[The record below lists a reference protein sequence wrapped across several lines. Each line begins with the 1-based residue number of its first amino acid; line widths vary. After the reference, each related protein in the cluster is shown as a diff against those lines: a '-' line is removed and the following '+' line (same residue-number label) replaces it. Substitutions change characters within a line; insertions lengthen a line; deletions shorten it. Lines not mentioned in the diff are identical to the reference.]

1 MKYNVQML
9 VTGTVTKTVEADSP
23 YKAKEIA
30 SEKYGDQSI
39 KLCSKGAHIV
49 EGLSISED
57 PDSYEAELIE
67 EID

>member
-30 SEKYGDQSI
+30 SEKYGDQI
-39 KLCSKGAHIV
+39 ITLCSSCAHIV

-57 PDSYEAELIE
+57 PESYEAELIE

>member
-30 SEKYGDQSI
+30 SEKYGD
-39 KLCSKGAHIV
+39 
-49 EGLSISED
+49 
-57 PDSYEAELIE
+57 
-67 EID
+67 

>member
-9 VTGTVTKTVEADSP
+9 VTGTVTKTVDADSP

-39 KLCSKGAHIV
+39 ISCSICAHV
-49 EGLSISED
+49 DEGFSISED
-57 PDSYEAELIE
+57 PDSYEVELIE
-67 EID
+67 E